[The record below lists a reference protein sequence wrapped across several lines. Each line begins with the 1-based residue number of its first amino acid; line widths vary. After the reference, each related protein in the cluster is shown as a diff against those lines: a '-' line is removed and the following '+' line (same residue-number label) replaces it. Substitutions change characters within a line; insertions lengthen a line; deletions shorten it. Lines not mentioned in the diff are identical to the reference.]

1 MTEKFE
7 EVTVDIL
14 EAGDS
19 IIIPPGYIHAVISI
33 TTSSLVNL
41 NIFCQNWV
49 GDVKALLDR
58 ELQFCKTLK
67 DVEDVDLILGHRE
80 KDFLMFMELLEKNVE
95 GDLQKSLEGLLE
107 EEKNSLD
114 VIRSLEV
121 MKGSRKMT

>member
-49 GDVKALLDR
+49 GEVKALLRR
-58 ELQFCKTLK
+58 ELEFCKDLK
-67 DVEDVDLILGHRE
+67 DVRDVDFILGRRE
-80 KDFLMFMELLEKNVE
+80 KDFLMFMELLENVE
-95 GDLQKSLEGLLE
+95 GNLQEGLKDLLEQERKSL
-107 EEKNSLD
+107 D
-114 VIRSLEV
+114 AIRSLEV
-121 MKGSRKMT
+121 MKGSRKMK

>member
-1 MTEKFE
+1 LTEKFE

-49 GDVKALLDR
+49 GEVKALLRR
-58 ELQFCKTLK
+58 ELEFCKDLK
-67 DVEDVDLILGHRE
+67 DVRDVDFILGRRE
-80 KDFLMFMELLEKNVE
+80 KDFLMFMELLENVE
-95 GDLQKSLEGLLE
+95 GNLQEGLKDLLEQERKSL
-107 EEKNSLD
+107 D
-114 VIRSLEV
+114 AIRSLEV
-121 MKGSRKMT
+121 MKGSRKMK